1 MIECRAMVIRPS
13 LKFVKLSYVFSLL
26 LAVALGGYILAYP
39 KPADQTGFDARYWGF
54 LLPAVWMFFTFV
66 QHMKKRLVKITI
78 MDDRLRFER
87 GFFSKSTETIDLE
100 KIQEVRV
107 NQTLW
112 QRMVGIGDLML
123 ETAGKS
129 SGNGMESIDNPQG
142 VADYIHSL
150 GRRERAKA
158 QVDPGTGAGP
168 AGSPT
173 AV

>member
-1 MIECRAMVIRPS
+1 MLIRPS
-13 LKFVKLSYVFSLL
+13 LKFVKLSYLIALL
-26 LAVALGGYILAYP
+26 LAVALGVYILVVNTHPDWAV
-39 KPADQTGFDARYWGF
+39 WGF
-54 LLPAVWMFFTFV
+54 LLPAIWAFFTMC
-66 QHMKKRLVKITI
+66 QHVKKMLVKITI

-107 NQTLW
+107 HQTLW

-142 VADYIHSL
+142 VADHIHSL
-150 GRRERAKA
+150 GRGLRANPQTDA
-158 QVDPGTGAGP
+158 ARGTGPAPGTGA
-168 AGSPT
+168 A
-173 AV
+173 